1 MLRFA
6 QHDWLR
12 NRLPCHA
19 ERSEAESKHLLP
31 KMPMCNISQY
41 NWSSQNAFFALRLQ
55 YLPWR
60 SSLRVYSTLR

>member
-6 QHDWLR
+6 QHDTGKQHTST
-12 NRLPCHA
+12 CHA

-41 NWSSQNAFFALRLQ
+41 NGSSQNAFFALRLQ
-55 YLPWR
+55 CP
-60 SSLRVYSTLR
+60 SS